1 MKHHETPCKWMAVAE
16 SCDIAEQLP
25 MLSASAL
32 EPGGIRCSQQQKNLQ
47 QEGTCAIFKSATIE
61 QL

>member
-1 MKHHETPCKWMAVAE
+1 MAVAE